1 MFEEIYRAA
10 YEKLSKEVK
19 DMVIKLVL
27 ENVRKPRNY
36 FNGIIDSCAPI
47 LELVRASSKELNEAL
62 DREADKEADYFF
74 APELL
79 DNDSSHEQQ

>member
-1 MFEEIYRAA
+1 MFEEIYREA
-10 YEKLSKEVK
+10 YDKLLKEVK

-27 ENVRKPRNY
+27 ENVRKPRSY

-62 DREADKEADYFF
+62 DREAEKEAAYYEAEHADD
-74 APELL
+74 ESRSKQL
-79 DNDSSHEQQ
+79 

>member
-1 MFEEIYRAA
+1 MFDEIYKEA

-19 DMVIKLVL
+19 EFVIKLVL
-27 ENVRKPRNY
+27 ENVRKPRGY

-62 DREADKEADYFF
+62 DREAEKEAAYYE
-74 APELL
+74 AELSA
-79 DNDSSHEQQ
+79 DDSSHEQQ

>member
-1 MFEEIYRAA
+1 MFEEIYREA

-19 DMVIKLVL
+19 EFVIKLVL
-27 ENVRKPRNY
+27 ENVRKPRSY

-62 DREADKEADYFF
+62 DREDEKEAAYYEVERSADS
-74 APELL
+74 
-79 DNDSSHEQQ
+79 SSHEQQ

>member
-27 ENVRKPRNY
+27 ENVRKPRGY

-62 DREADKEADYFF
+62 DREAEKEAAYYEAEHADD
-74 APELL
+74 ESRSKQL
-79 DNDSSHEQQ
+79 